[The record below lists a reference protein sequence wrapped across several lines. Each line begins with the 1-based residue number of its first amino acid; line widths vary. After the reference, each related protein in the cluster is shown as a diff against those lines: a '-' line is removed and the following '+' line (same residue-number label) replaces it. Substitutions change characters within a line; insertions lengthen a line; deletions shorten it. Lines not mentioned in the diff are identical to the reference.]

1 MRSSIRRN
9 RNPWRLGFAAALLA
23 TAGTAAAQGNILA
36 SFLVPGVSSQGPR
49 GLAFDGAA
57 TYAVAD
63 NRGLYQ
69 VRLTKFTYD
78 GKTSAASV
86 VGSFNCPPSVN
97 WAMDLAWR
105 PGRLYLAADLESAQ
119 KRAKIYALDAG
130 TGEFRNK
137 FDSPFDPGVHV
148 NGLTWDGSY
157 LYASS
162 YDSRHVYR
170 MTHDGAVVGSF
181 RADHAVNHGLAFDG
195 RSLWLVSGRPHFDA
209 RAYSASGARLASFTF
224 DVNDEYVG
232 GACQGRD
239 RDGVRSLFVSTFT
252 GGRFIYEI
260 ATNSDIHG
268 GVTVEP
274 ASLGRVKALFR

>member
-1 MRSSIRRN
+1 MRSSIRGN
-9 RNPWRLGFAAALLA
+9 RNARRLGLAAALVA
-23 TAGTAAAQGNILA
+23 AAGTAAAQGSILA
-36 SFLVPGVSSQGPR
+36 SFLVPGTSSQGPR
-49 GLAFDGAA
+49 GLAFNGAG

-69 VRLTKFTYD
+69 VRLTTFTYN
-78 GKTSAASV
+78 GETNAASV
-86 VGSFNCPPSVN
+86 VASFNCPPSVN

-105 PGRLYLAADLESAQ
+105 PGRFYVAADLENAQ
-119 KRAKIYALDAG
+119 KRAKIYVLDEA

-137 FDSPFDPGVHV
+137 FDSPFEPGDHV

-162 YDSRHVYR
+162 YDSRYVYR
-170 MTHDGAVVGSF
+170 MTRDGAVVGSF

-195 RSLWLVSGRPHFDA
+195 WNLWLVSGRPHFDG

-232 GACQGRD
+232 GACLGR
-239 RDGVRSLFVSTFT
+239 GAVQSLFVSTFT

-260 ATNSDIHG
+260 EATDSNAHG

-274 ASLGRVKALFR
+274 ASLGRVKALFH